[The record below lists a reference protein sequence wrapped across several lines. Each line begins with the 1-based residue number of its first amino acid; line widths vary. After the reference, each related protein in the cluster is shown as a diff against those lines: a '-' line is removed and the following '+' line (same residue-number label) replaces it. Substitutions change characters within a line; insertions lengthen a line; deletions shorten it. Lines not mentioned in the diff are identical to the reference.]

1 MRLGAGLLLLLAC
14 GRPATAADPPPA
26 VPPAP
31 ANYVAIM
38 IGTTLAYHPHDGEW
52 DGFQHDETSMAGYG
66 RYLTPKLALE
76 LDFGP
81 TFVDGKYT
89 SFTFVPAVV
98 YTFSSHAYVA
108 GRFLVPV
115 DPELNFGLFP
125 GIGVFTTKGRYSP
138 YLELNLS
145 SYVGRGKPDLGLSLT
160 AGLMIAF

>member
-1 MRLGAGLLLLLAC
+1 MASFLA
-14 GRPATAADPPPA
+14 ALALASTAKAADPGPA
-26 VPPAP
+26 LPAPP

-38 IGTTLAYHPHDGEW
+38 IGTTVAYHPHGGEW
-52 DGFQHDETSMAGYG
+52 DGFQHDETSMVGYG
-66 RYLTPKLALE
+66 RYLTPKLAVE

-81 TFVDGKYT
+81 TFVKGDYA

-98 YTFSSHAYVA
+98 YTFSSHAYLA

-145 SYVGRGKPDLGLSLT
+145 SYVGRGKPDLGVSVT

>member
-1 MRLGAGLLLLLAC
+1 MRLCAGLLLLLAC
-14 GRPATAADPPPA
+14 GRPAMAADPVA
-26 VPPAP
+26 AAPAP

-52 DGFQHDETSMAGYG
+52 DGFQKDETSMVGYG
-66 RYLTPKLALE
+66 RYLTPRLAVE

-81 TFVDGKYT
+81 TFVKGNYT

-98 YTFSSHAYVA
+98 YTFSSHAYLA

-125 GIGVFTTKGRYSP
+125 GVGVFTTKGRYSP

-145 SYVGRGKPDLGLSLT
+145 SYVGRGKPDLGVSVT